1 MIMKNDYKAEDWEK
15 AKEEMRQILVERAKN
30 GQTIP
35 YTDLVA
41 QIKAIDLPPNSP
53 AFWDMLGEIS
63 TAEDAAGRGML
74 TVIVVHAKGDTLP
87 GAGFFKLARKL
98 GRDVSDKR
106 AFCMEELGRVYR
118 CWSTTAEKAA
128 PKGIKRS
135 YWDHTHQSQ
144 ATSSTPTVSAKAQV
158 SQEIRVHRSIAGRS
172 QCW

>member
-1 MIMKNDYKAEDWEK
+1 MIMKHDYKAEDWAA

-30 GQTIP
+30 GLTIP
-35 YTDLVA
+35 YTDVVA

-53 AFWDMLGEIS
+53 AFWEMLGEIS

-74 TVIVVHAKGDTLP
+74 TVLVVHAKGDTLP

-106 AFCMEELGRVYR
+106 AFCMQELERVFR

-128 PKGIKRS
+128 PKGIKGFVMGP
-135 YWDHTHQSQ
+135 YPPVAGYLFHAHGFG
-144 ATSSTPTVSAKAQV
+144 KAQV
-158 SQEIRVHRSIAGRS
+158 SHEIRVHRSIAGRS
-172 QCW
+172 QSW